1 MREYTT
7 EAKYVIGEDET
18 IITSLQE
25 LVQKRPKL
33 VLFTRPKNFEW
44 VNVTA
49 QEFYD
54 EAKGV
59 AKGLIANGVQPGDR
73 VALLS
78 ETRYEWNLIN
88 TAIWMAGAAVVPIY
102 GSSSSGQIRWII
114 ENSGAVFAF
123 TESREHTDRMKPL
136 LVEKG
141 TENPEGES
149 QLRRV
154 LEINASATDTISYE
168 GRDIDGDEVER
179 RIKDT
184 KADDLATVIYTSGTT
199 GRPKGC
205 VLLHSN
211 WLAEARAILTNEIG
225 LIARPGNRILTFLPL
240 AHVLAHAVSL
250 ASMISGATQSHWA
263 DTKTVTLEFQRS
275 RPHMILG
282 VPRVFEKVR
291 DSAYASAKEKG
302 AFGLAMFERA
312 EATAIEYS
320 KALDTPAGPSR
331 VLKLRRQ
338 LYDRLLFSKIRAA
351 MGEAVQYT
359 ISGGSAL
366 SSDLGHFF
374 RGLGVPVYEGYG
386 LTESTAA
393 VTVNNPSEKIIGTVG
408 RPVGGCSAAIA
419 DDGEVLL
426 RGPVVFDRY
435 WKNEEATKEAFID
448 GEWFKTGDL
457 GELTEEGYLK
467 ITGRKKDLIV
477 TAGGKNVA
485 PGPMEDRMRAHPLV
499 SQAVVIGDGRPFVSV
514 LVTLDEEA
522 LAKWKIEHSV
532 PEHTSIREL
541 AASSAVLRAE
551 IQDAVNSAN
560 ELVSHAEAIKKFHIL
575 DSDFTEE
582 SGELTPTMKVKRNI
596 VMDNY
601 SRDIEALYQR

>member
-302 AFGLAMFERA
+302 AFGLVMFERA

-320 KALDTPAGPSR
+320 
-331 VLKLRRQ
+331 
-338 LYDRLLFSKIRAA
+338 
-351 MGEAVQYT
+351 
-359 ISGGSAL
+359 L
-366 SSDLGHFF
+366 S
-374 RGLGVPVYEGYG
+374 
-386 LTESTAA
+386 
-393 VTVNNPSEKIIGTVG
+393 
-408 RPVGGCSAAIA
+408 
-419 DDGEVLL
+419 
-426 RGPVVFDRY
+426 
-435 WKNEEATKEAFID
+435 
-448 GEWFKTGDL
+448 
-457 GELTEEGYLK
+457 
-467 ITGRKKDLIV
+467 LI
-477 TAGGKNVA
+477 
-485 PGPMEDRMRAHPLV
+485 
-499 SQAVVIGDGRPFVSV
+499 
-514 LVTLDEEA
+514 
-522 LAKWKIEHSV
+522 
-532 PEHTSIREL
+532 
-541 AASSAVLRAE
+541 
-551 IQDAVNSAN
+551 
-560 ELVSHAEAIKKFHIL
+560 HI
-575 DSDFTEE
+575 
-582 SGELTPTMKVKRNI
+582 
-596 VMDNY
+596 
-601 SRDIEALYQR
+601 